1 MSNKLRMIFSR
12 QTFVGL
18 IHIFT
23 KYLPAY
29 AVALFSKKSGRP
41 LWIISE
47 RRDEARDNGYR
58 TFCYIREQHP
68 EVEVYYAIDKAAP
81 DYKRVEPYGNIIQ
94 WGSFRHYLTY
104 MKASVII
111 STGFDMGR
119 PDIYVGKLMDKL
131 LRHRA
136 KKAFLQHGITKDYM
150 AAGTA
155 AKMGADLFVCG
166 GKPEYDY
173 IKEHFGYT
181 GDEVQYIGFA
191 RYDGLAEHTR
201 GSTVIYMPTWRTWL
215 DREPFE
221 QSDYYRAIRDFL
233 SSEQLGDFL
242 AESGMRLVYFT
253 HPHIKRHKHLF
264 DNCAGPNIEI
274 ANNDDYDLQ
283 ELMKASA
290 AMITDYSSVFFD
302 MAYMNKPVIYYQ
314 FDYEQYRRHQYP
326 EGYFSYRRDG
336 FGPVVDSAD
345 KVIAALRR
353 LRDNGWDNPAE
364 YAERTADFFP
374 MRDTK
379 NCERTYAALCA
390 LEERKA

>member
-1 MSNKLRMIFSR
+1 MSNKLRIIFSR
-12 QTFVGL
+12 QTASGL
-18 IHIFT
+18 LHIFT

-29 AVALFSKKSGRP
+29 LVALFSKKPCAP

-58 TFCYIREQHP
+58 TFCYIREHHP
-68 EVEVYYAIDKAAP
+68 EVEVYYAIDKVAP
-81 DYKRVEPYGNIIQ
+81 DYKRVEPYGNVIQ
-94 WGSFRHYLTY
+94 WGSFKHYLTY
-104 MKASVII
+104 MRASVIA

-131 LRHRA
+131 LHHRA

-150 AAGTA
+150 ISGTA
-155 AKMGADLFVCG
+155 AKLGADLFVCG
-166 GKPEYDY
+166 AKPEWEDISAHY
-173 IKEHFGYT
+173 GYT
-181 GDEVQYIGFA
+181 HGEVQYIGFA

-201 GSTVIYMPTWRTWL
+201 DGIIIYMPTWRTWL
-215 DREPFE
+215 DRVPFE
-221 QSDYYRAIRDFL
+221 QSEYYRTIRDFL
-233 SSEQLGDFL
+233 SSEQLSDFL
-242 AESGMRLVYFT
+242 ESSGMRLVYFA

-264 DNCAGPNIEI
+264 DVCAKDNVEI

-283 ELMKASA
+283 DLMKRAA

-314 FDYEQYRRHQYP
+314 FDYDEYRRHQYAK
-326 EGYFSYRRDG
+326 GYFSYSRDG
-336 FGPVVDSAD
+336 FGPVVEKAD
-345 KVIAALRR
+345 EVIGALRR
-353 LRDNGWDNPAE
+353 LAENGWDNPAE
-364 YAERTADFFP
+364 YAKRTDGFFP

-390 LEERKA
+390 LEEK